1 MNGKIMGEVPQITA
15 NGIIEQRTV
24 SIGSSRDTYYV
35 TFSFVPKIVFAKW
48 GGRARSASGVFV
60 YGDRTMSTFGT
71 TDNAVIVQCVWDD
84 KRIQFEV
91 SYSDD
96 TILFT
101 AIG

>member
-15 NGIIEQRTV
+15 NGMIEQRTV

-48 GGRARSASGVFV
+48 GGSTRSVSGVFV
-60 YGDRTMSTFGT
+60 YGDSTMSTFGT
-71 TDNAVIVQCVWDD
+71 TDDAVIELCVWNGEQI
-84 KRIQFEV
+84 RFEV
-91 SYSDD
+91 SQSND

>member
-1 MNGKIMGEVPQITA
+1 MNGKIMGETPQITA
-15 NGIIEQRTV
+15 NGMIEQRTV

-48 GGRARSASGVFV
+48 GGRAKSVSGVFV
-60 YGDRTMSTFGT
+60 YGDSKMSTFGT
-71 TDNAVIVQCVWDD
+71 TDNAVIVQCVWNG

-91 SYSDD
+91 SNSND

>member
-15 NGIIEQRTV
+15 NTMIEQRTV
-24 SIGSSRDTYYV
+24 SIGSSRDTYSV
-35 TFSFVPKIVFAKW
+35 AFSFVPKIVFAKW

-60 YGDRTMSTFGT
+60 YGDETMSTFGT
-71 TDNAVIVQCVWDD
+71 TDSAVIVQCVWTD
-84 KRIQFEV
+84 KRIQFKV
-91 SYSDD
+91 SYSND

>member
-1 MNGKIMGEVPQITA
+1 MNGKIMGETPQITA
-15 NGIIEQRTV
+15 NGMIEQRTV

-48 GGRARSASGVFV
+48 GGRAKSVSGVFV
-60 YGDRTMSTFGT
+60 YGDSTMSTFGT
-71 TDNAVIVQCVWDD
+71 MNNAVITRCVWDN

-91 SYSDD
+91 SNSDD

>member
-1 MNGKIMGEVPQITA
+1 MNGKIIGEVPQITA
-15 NGIIEQRTV
+15 NGKIEQQTV
-24 SIGSSRDTYYV
+24 SIGSSRDIYYV

-60 YGDRTMSTFGT
+60 YGDKVMSTFGT
-71 TDNAVIVQCVWDD
+71 IDSAVIVECVWDNE
-84 KRIQFEV
+84 KIKFEV
-91 SYSDD
+91 TQSGD